1 MQKNESMFQQAFIFL
16 LKILLICA
24 KAKKEKEK

>member
-1 MQKNESMFQQAFIFL
+1 MQKDESLSEQAFIFI